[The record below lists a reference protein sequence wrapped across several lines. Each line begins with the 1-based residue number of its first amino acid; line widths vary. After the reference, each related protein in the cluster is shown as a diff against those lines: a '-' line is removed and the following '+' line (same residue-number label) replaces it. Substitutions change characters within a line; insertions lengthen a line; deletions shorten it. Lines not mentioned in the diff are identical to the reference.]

1 MADQEREVSIK
12 ITGKNLSGPE
22 FDQVQRQLAGV
33 RSASDSTS
41 ASAAR
46 LVSSYR
52 SMQQQATLTAN
63 SSGAL
68 YVDLK
73 KVNDLAQQFGGG
85 KAIQSAEQYA
95 AAVQKIGGASKL
107 TAAEQA
113 QVNQVIELALEKY
126 KALGQQAPAH
136 LLALAEATKKVEAE
150 TAKVAAPSGGLAKMG
165 GWMMSL
171 GVAAGTFIGNMA
183 WDAVKKLGGAII
195 DLAARGL
202 TLAPTVTAFQ
212 RLAASIGESAD
223 EMLAASRTATKGLI
237 RDLDMMAAAN
247 KGILLGLPLTSESMA
262 TMAQTALVLGKAMGQ
277 GPTKSLDDLITAL
290 GRSSPMILDNLG
302 LSVKVGEANEV
313 YARSLGKTADQL
325 TDAEKKTAFYN
336 AAMEAAKQKVAS
348 LGGVQLTTADHV
360 ERMKVKFGNMTDAL
374 GVAIATSPAL
384 NAVFESLAEAID
396 GAVGSDQVNLTK
408 TLTLYINELALSV
421 VTWVGDL
428 ATSLVWIERITAAS
442 QALTNPYAAIK
453 GLGSSVGGQATDLQ
467 AFTAALEPRLAAL
480 KARLVELRAETGS
493 TAEVTEKLAGAAG
506 AGGAAAENYAANLA
520 LARIQASNL
529 TAAQRAQIDAGLAL
543 GKSVTDIS
551 AAIGVSADAL
561 KIYQER
567 TRAGATSTKALS
579 KETEDY
585 DEAVAN
591 INASLRDLSVL
602 QLTQVRALLDMGV
615 AERDVAT
622 ALKIS
627 ERHVRLV
634 IDADKARTAA
644 AKTESE
650 LRTGFL
656 EAAGKVSDRLMKEEI
671 DQLNARNKQT
681 VVNLLATSK
690 LEDEHQQNQARRGLS
705 SYNQQIYAVQLW
717 AREQKAAFRGTEAET
732 EAETVRFYN
741 AVDALAKDKIGSIS
755 KTWKQFFGQDFAKV
769 VLGAFTGGG
778 NVADAIGSS
787 LGTQLGE
794 NLSRR
799 LGDSL
804 NGAGELV
811 KGPLTKLLGST
822 IGGAVTTMLPGLGAL
837 LGPLAGKLTSKIV
850 GLFTGGEGAKANDL
864 RDQLKAKFGDAAGAG
879 LQAAVDRFG
888 AVQGIQDAYLRFMSA
903 GSEAD
908 VQAAFDDMQGAIDST
923 NELLERY
930 GLSLD
935 DLRSPQE
942 RFNASIATL
951 GDEYRTLNGMGFG
964 DASITKGMTA
974 GLNDMVRAALDAGGK
989 IPAAFMPLLEQLVA
1003 TGGLADDVKKRL
1015 LGAAEAPQTPWKE
1028 MEAIA
1033 KEFGIDIERLGIN
1046 FQQARLIE
1054 GGQTLAEKWQ
1064 LLVEN
1069 GADVGAVIDGMKGS
1083 AQAFLTNALK
1093 WGLEV
1098 PASMRPML
1106 EAMARA
1112 GVLTDENGDKLE
1124 DLGEVKFGKT
1134 IADEFTPLTEALWAL
1149 VDIFTEDLPNSL
1161 DTLRRN
1167 AERGFTVPVETV
1179 ARPRNGN
1186 ESPGYDDDGDGVP
1199 NQDDTYPD
1207 DPNAYASGGLASG
1220 RQLARVAEGGKK
1232 EIIGDVDFMSRALTA
1247 AWGNVAARTGAGAP
1261 GNGGGSRPIQIVIP
1275 VQVGARQFDGY
1286 VIETTADAMARGEIP
1301 VPARMVRGQV
1311 SRG

>member
-33 RSASDSTS
+33 RSASESTS
-41 ASAAR
+41 AAAAR

-113 QVNQVIELALEKY
+113 QVNQVVSLALDKY
-126 KALGQQAPAH
+126 KALGQEAPAH

-150 TAKVAAPSGGLAKMG
+150 TEKVAAPSGGLSKIG
-165 GWMMSL
+165 GWMLSL

-212 RLAASIGESAD
+212 RLAASVGESAD
-223 EMLAASRTATKGLI
+223 EMLAASRVATKGLI
-237 RDLDMMAAAN
+237 RDLDIMAAAN
-247 KGILLGLPLTSESMA
+247 KGLLLGLPLTSDSMA

-336 AAMEAAKQKVAS
+336 AAMEAAKVKVAS

-384 NAVFESLAEAID
+384 NAVFESLADAIG
-396 GAVGSDQVNLTK
+396 GAVGEDQVALTK
-408 TLTLYINELALSV
+408 NLTLYINELALSV

-428 ATSLVWIERITAAS
+428 AKSLLWIERIGAAA
-442 QALTNPYAAIK
+442 QTLTNPVGAIK
-453 GLGSSVGGQATDLQ
+453 SFGTVMGGDATRLE
-467 AFTAALEPRLAAL
+467 AFTAALEPRLEEL
-480 KARLVELRAETGS
+480 KKRLVELRSETGS

-520 LARIQASNL
+520 LARVQASAL
-529 TAAQRAQIDAGLAL
+529 TVAQRSQIDAGLAL

-602 QLTQVRALLDMGV
+602 QLTQVRALVDMGV

-634 IDADKARTAA
+634 IDADKERTAA
-644 AKTESE
+644 AKTEAE

-671 DQLNARNKQT
+671 DRLNARNKQT
-681 VVNLLATSK
+681 VVNLLATAK
-690 LEDEHQQNQARRGLS
+690 LEEEHEQNQARRGLS

-732 EAETVRFYN
+732 VRFYN
-741 AVDALAKDKIGSIS
+741 AVDALAKDKIGAIS

-787 LGTQLGE
+787 IGTQLGE

-804 NGAGELV
+804 NDAGELV

-888 AVQGIQDAYLRFMSA
+888 AVQGIQDAYRRFMSA

-908 VQAAFDDMQGAIDST
+908 VQAAFNDMQGAIDAT

-935 DLRSPQE
+935 ELRSPQE
-942 RFNASIATL
+942 RFNASITTL
-951 GDEYRTLNGMGFG
+951 GEEYRTLKGMGFG
-964 DASITKGMTA
+964 DASIAKGMTA

-989 IPAAFMPLLEQLVA
+989 IPAAFMPLLEQLVQ

-1083 AQAFLTNALK
+1083 AQAFLTNALR

-1167 AERGFTVPVETV
+1167 AERGLTVPVSVE

-1186 ESPGYDDDGDGVP
+1186 ESEGYDDDGDGVP
-1199 NQDDTYPD
+1199 NQYDTYPD